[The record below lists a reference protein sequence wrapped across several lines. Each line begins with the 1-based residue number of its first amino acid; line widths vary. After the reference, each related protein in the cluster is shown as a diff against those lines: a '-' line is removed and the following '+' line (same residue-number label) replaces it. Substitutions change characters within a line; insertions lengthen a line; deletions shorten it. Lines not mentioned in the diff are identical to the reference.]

1 VQKVPL
7 RKARKINALRHA
19 PSANQLKYRQIQL
32 FAGSPGFCPPNERFP
47 DGRIFVR
54 QTWLTTRI
62 RTY

>member
-7 RKARKINALRHA
+7 RKVLEINALRRA
-19 PSANQLKYRQIQL
+19 ISANELKYWQIQL

-54 QTWLTTRI
+54 
-62 RTY
+62 